1 MVKLIEFDSEPEI
14 DSDDDALQ
22 ARIEGQ
28 FISGLEKQL
37 ARDTK
42 IMKKNKA
49 KREKIDENIKRLRAK
64 RKARNATKPEKSKK
78 EKIIKEIKKLLKEIN
93 KFK

>member
-49 KREKIDENIKRLRAK
+49 IREKLKAE
-64 RKARNATKPEKSKK
+64 RKTRNTTKPEKSKK
-78 EKIIKEIKKLLKEIN
+78 EKIIKEIKKLIKEIN

>member
-1 MVKLIEFDSEPEI
+1 MVKLVHYDSEPEI

-37 ARDTK
+37 TKDTK

-49 KREKIDENIKRLRAK
+49 KREKLKEENKRLILE
-64 RKARNATKPEKSKK
+64 RKTKPEKSKK